1 MDISIIIVNFKSWK
15 ALGELLDSI
24 ACVKNNRFLSEV
36 IVIDNRSDD
45 GVLDTF
51 KTKFPK
57 IIFKENTGNNGFA
70 NGCNFGAK
78 ISTGNFLFFLNPDT
92 IINEDAIFELWQ
104 TAISNPNYGIIT
116 CTQVDEYG
124 NKYKENRFF
133 PALNTLFGTF
143 RFLNNFFNKKKLNSE
158 FSLEKKIIF
167 PNWATGAVI
176 LMDKAWYKKING
188 WNEKYWLYFEDVD
201 ICRRIIT
208 AGGKVALIKSTSILH
223 KHGGASRI
231 NIKTKALTKTEVLIS
246 QHVYF
251 NIHFDGINLYLIQ
264 FLLLFSHFLVKSI
277 LAFFGLIF
285 FFIPKLYVN
294 VIIFKNLFI
303 YYFSAIINK
312 TWISPRSTLYKK

>member
-15 ALGELLDSI
+15 ALSELLDSI
-24 ACVKNNRFLSEV
+24 AYVKNNRFLSEV
-36 IVIDNRSDD
+36 IVIDNHSDY
-45 GVLDTF
+45 GILSTF
-51 KTKFPK
+51 KTKYPK

-70 NGCNFGAK
+70 NGCNLGAK
-78 ISTGNFLFFLNPDT
+78 ISAGNFLFFLNPDT
-92 IINEDAIFELWQ
+92 IIKEDAIFELWQ
-104 TAISNPNYGIIT
+104 TAISNPNYGIVT

-133 PALNTLFGTF
+133 PALHTLFGTF
-143 RFLNNFFNKKKLNSE
+143 RFFNNYFNKNNLNSE

-176 LMDKAWYKKING
+176 FMSKEWYKKING

-201 ICRRIIT
+201 ICRRITT
-208 AGGKVALIKSTSILH
+208 AGGKVALIKSISILH
-223 KHGGASRI
+223 IHGGSSRI
-231 NIKTKALTKTEVLIS
+231 NIRTKALTKTEVLIS

-251 NIHFDGINLYLIQ
+251 NSHFDGINLYLIQ
-264 FLLLFSHFLVKSI
+264 FLLLFSHFLEKSI
-277 LAFFGLIF
+277 LAFFGLFF

-303 YYFSAIINK
+303 YYVSAIINK

>member
-251 NIHFDGINLYLIQ
+251 NIHFDGINLYVIQ
-264 FLLLFSHFLVKSI
+264 FLLLFSHLLVKSI